1 MASIVTNYGT
11 INISNEVI
19 AAIAGRAAEQCY
31 GIVGMSGKRA
41 TDGIAELLNR
51 ENYAKGVKV
60 TSNGEE
66 TQVTM
71 YVIVEYGTSI
81 NVVAESAIDSIR
93 YNIEQ
98 ETGLRVTKVNI
109 VVEGV
114 RV

>member
-1 MASIVTNYGT
+1 MATIATNYGT

-41 TDGIAELLNR
+41 ADGIAELLNR

-93 YNIEQ
+93 YSIEQ

>member
-41 TDGIAELLNR
+41 SDGIAELLNR

-81 NVVAESAIDSIR
+81 NVVAESAIDYIR